1 MKKVKIEIKTFAGT
15 LLFKYESKGNTTKQT
30 LEKAVETDANLRDEY
45 LRDADLTGADL
56 TGAYLR
62 GAYLTGA
69 YLTGADLDNIK
80 IKKAAVFT
88 GLYKYVVIPFI
99 SEKNEHYVTMG
110 CYTRTIKEWDK
121 DFWNNISEF
130 PNDKSIDS
138 QLRLLAYQTAK
149 KWIKLMTKK

>member
-30 LEKAVETDANLRDEY
+30 LEKAVETDADLR
-45 LRDADLTGADL
+45 GADL
-56 TGAYLR
+56 RGAYLR